1 MTVVL
6 SLLEIEAKKMRR
18 EKTEQARSY
27 HYGSCPV
34 KFKEGKGGD
43 CEEKK
48 GGVDK
53 VFPLWQLSC
62 HCKRWKEITAGR
74 RKSYVDR
81 VVQKGMDQLEI
92 EDRRFRGRKAQAGSC
107 CGYSKGKLLGREQR
121 RGKLVGGSRPQV
133 RCGELDRPLI
143 LYIATM
149 FALAFR
155 TPLVFSSFY

>member
-53 VFPLWQLSC
+53 VFPLSLQ
-62 HCKRWKEITAGR
+62 KMEGNYGRKEKIICRQGR
-74 RKSYVDR
+74 T
-81 VVQKGMDQLEI
+81 KGNGPI
-92 EDRRFRGRKAQAGSC
+92 RDRRQKIPRAKSPGRILLWLQQGKVAGK
-107 CGYSKGKLLGREQR
+107 GAEKGKVGGREQTT
-121 RGKLVGGSRPQV
+121 GTLWGAG
-133 RCGELDRPLI
+133 
-143 LYIATM
+143 
-149 FALAFR
+149 
-155 TPLVFSSFY
+155 